1 MLFAFAGADE
11 FAKDSRIEKFW
22 AESLVGGSMRK
33 VFFATDSPKEESS
46 LVANVAQALTPSF
59 FEPAASVLIRHS
71 EFMTAEE
78 QRNLASLL
86 TDLCKGGFQGN
97 LAIDYYKPDKKS
109 ALWKFLEKQGVVEN
123 FDPPS
128 KYGDAIQKLI
138 IKIVQKEFQKKI
150 NSEAALYIADAL
162 GTDTKRIYNEIKK
175 ILLYDSSIQEIN
187 VQHCHLF
194 IKQNREINAYEL
206 QDFFGFRNLQAFL
219 PKFRRIL
226 AEEGDEAFM
235 PVVGALRS
243 HCLNLLHIQTMR
255 AKKIPE
261 NEISARILPPNQV
274 FFYKKNR
281 LPEQSSCWL
290 PGSLQKT
297 ILRLDEISYGKKV
310 GYYRDLPSFELAICY
325 ILLDNGSA

>member
-1 MLFAFAGADE
+1 MLFAFAGSDE
-11 FAKDSRIEKFW
+11 FAKDCRIEKFW
-22 AESLVGGSMRK
+22 AESLVGGSLRK

-46 LVANVAQALTPSF
+46 LVASVAQALTPSF

-86 TDLCKGGFQGN
+86 ADLSKGGSFQGN
-97 LAIDYYKPDKKS
+97 LAIDFFKPDKKS
-109 ALWKFLEKQGVVEN
+109 ALWKFLVKQGVVEN
-123 FDPPS
+123 FEAPS
-128 KYGDAIQKLI
+128 KYGNAIQKWI
-138 IKIVQKEFQKKI
+138 MEMVQKSFQKKI
-150 NSEAALYIADAL
+150 NSDAALYIADAIDA
-162 GTDTKRIYNEIKK
+162 DTKRIYSEIKK
-175 ILLYDSSIQEIN
+175 IFLYDGSIQEIN
-187 VQHCHLF
+187 VQHCQLF

-206 QDFFGFRNLQAFL
+206 QDFFGFRNLRAFL

-243 HCLNLLHIQTMR
+243 HCLNLLHIQAMK
-255 AKKIPE
+255 AKGIPE
-261 NEISARILPPNQV
+261 YDISARVLPPNQA
-274 FFYKKNR
+274 FLYRKNR

-297 ILRLDEISYGKKV
+297 ILRLDEISYGKKI
-310 GYYRDLPSFELAICY
+310 GYYRDLPSFELAICGL
-325 ILLDNGSA
+325 IA

>member
-1 MLFAFAGADE
+1 MLLVLAGSDE
-11 FAKDSRIEKFW
+11 FAKDCRIAKFW
-22 AESLVGGSMRK
+22 QESLVGGSQRK
-33 VFFATDSPKEESS
+33 VLFATDVAKEESS

-71 EFMTAEE
+71 EFMVAEE
-78 QRNLASLL
+78 QRSLASLL
-86 TDLCKGGFQGN
+86 ADLSQGGGFKGN
-97 LAIDYYKPDKKS
+97 LAIDFFKPDKKT

-123 FDPPS
+123 FEPPS
-128 KYGDAIQKLI
+128 KYGDAIQKWVMEL
-138 IKIVQKEFQKKI
+138 VQKHFQKKI
-150 NSEAALYIADAL
+150 NSEAAHYIADAI
-162 GTDTKRIYNEIKK
+162 GQDTKRIHSEIKK
-175 ILLYDSSIQEIN
+175 IFLYDCNIQEIN
-187 VQHCHLF
+187 IQHCRLF

-243 HCLNLLHIQTMR
+243 HCLTLLHIQAMR
-255 AKKIPE
+255 SKKIPE
-261 NEISARILPPNQV
+261 YDISARILPPKQA
-274 FFYKKNR
+274 FLYKKNR

-290 PGSLQKT
+290 TGSLQKT

-310 GYYRDLPSFELAICY
+310 GYYKDLPSFELAICEL
-325 ILLDNGSA
+325 IA